1 MTEAWQDIATGF
13 GVGFTAYAATNLDN
27 MLLIGGLLAGGA
39 RRGSV
44 AIGFTVAAA
53 RVILVASS
61 FTALSY
67 FLPPAMLGYLGII
80 PIALGLR
87 LLFQRNPDIEGS
99 TQLTTGAMSVAVI
112 LAANSLDTVAA
123 FAPLF
128 AESETIVRLAL
139 VVGFA
144 LAAGVLFAVVLRSA
158 ERLSTMTDKGTIAQ
172 RIAAVIMI
180 LVGIYVLLDTGTDL
194 V

>member
-1 MTEAWQDIATGF
+1 
-13 GVGFTAYAATNLDN
+13 
-27 MLLIGGLLAGGA
+27 MLLVGGLLAGGA

-53 RVILVASS
+53 LVIFVASS
-61 FTALSY
+61 FTALSF
-67 FLPPAMLGYLGII
+67 FLPPAVLGYLGII

-87 LLFQRNPDIEGS
+87 ILFQPGTDTDGS
-99 TQLTTGAMSVAVI
+99 APFRTSAMSVAFI
-112 LAANSLDTVAA
+112 LAANSVDTVAA

-128 AESETIVRLAL
+128 AESEMIVRLAL
-139 VVGFA
+139 MVGFA
-144 LAAGVLFAVVLRSA
+144 IAAGVLFTIVLRSA
-158 ERLSTMTDKGTIAQ
+158 EQLSTMTDKGTIAQ